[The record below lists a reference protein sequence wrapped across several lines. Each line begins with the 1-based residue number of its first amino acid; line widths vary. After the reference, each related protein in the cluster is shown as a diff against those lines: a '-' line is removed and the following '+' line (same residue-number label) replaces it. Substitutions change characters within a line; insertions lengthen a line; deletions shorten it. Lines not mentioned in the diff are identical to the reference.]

1 MLPYFRPLH
10 HMRFQIRFIPTLA
23 MLLGMMLFVYLGA
36 WQSGKGDRVAAELAQ
51 HALRGQLG
59 PTVVTGHMLD
69 PQAAQDVPLIVS
81 GTFEAQH
88 QIFLDNRQENGQPGV
103 HVITPLRIEGSD
115 TRILVNRGWV
125 GWPQGRSVLPVVAT
139 PSGRVQIIGLATV
152 PSTKK
157 FFLMPDHPEEQ
168 TKLWTRVDM
177 PRFEKMI
184 GHPLQPVVLQQT
196 GGDAS
201 DALVRHWAPPEDRV
215 GMHRGY
221 AFQWFGMA
229 AALLL
234 FYLFASFRKGE
245 RS

>member
-1 MLPYFRPLH
+1 
-10 HMRFQIRFIPTLA
+10 MRFQIRLIPTLA
-23 MLLGMMLFVYLGA
+23 MLFGMALFIYLGA
-36 WQSGKGDRVAAELAQ
+36 WQTGKGNRLEAELAQ

-59 PTVVTGHMLD
+59 PTAVTGQRLD
-69 PQAAQDVPLIVS
+69 PQATQDLPLTVT
-81 GTFEAQH
+81 GTFEAQY

-103 HVITPLRIEGSD
+103 HVITPLHIEGSD

-125 GWPQGRSVLPVVAT
+125 GWSQGRSVLPVVAT
-139 PSGRVQIIGLATV
+139 PSGRVQVVGLGVV

-157 FFLMPDHPEEQ
+157 FFLMPDHPEAQ
-168 TKLWTRVDM
+168 TKLWSRVDM
-177 PRFEKMI
+177 PRFEAMI
-184 GHPLQPVVLQQT
+184 GHPLQPVVVEQT
-196 GGDAS
+196 GGDVA
-201 DALVRHWAPPEDRV
+201 DTLVRHWGPPEDRV

-245 RS
+245 PS

>member
-1 MLPYFRPLH
+1 MLIYHRLVHP
-10 HMRFQIRFIPTLA
+10 MRFQIRLIPTLA
-23 MLLGMMLFVYLGA
+23 MLLGMVMFIYLGL
-36 WQSGKGDRVAAELAQ
+36 WQSGKGDRLAAELAQ
-51 HALRGQLG
+51 RALRGQLG
-59 PTVVTGHMLD
+59 PAVVTGQLLD
-69 PQAAQDVPLIVS
+69 PQAAQDVPLVVS
-81 GTFEAQH
+81 GTYEAQH

-115 TRILVNRGWV
+115 TRILVNRGWI
-125 GWPQGRSVLPVVAT
+125 GWSQGRSVLPVVAT

-157 FFLMPDHPEEQ
+157 FFLMPDHPEVQ
-168 TKLWTRVDM
+168 VKLWSRLDM

-184 GHPLQPVVLQQT
+184 GHPVQPVVLQQT

-201 DALVRHWAPPEDRV
+201 DTLVRHWAPPEDRV

-234 FYLFASFRKGE
+234 FYLFAGFRKGE